1 MAKKYKFKLETVL
14 KERKRQE
21 DKRLQEWNLARNIL
35 GQMVDAKNEMQGKLG
50 QTIVDATEI
59 AEKKDSLSVGNIAII
74 DQYINGM
81 KIRIQRKQM
90 EIERGEKLTE
100 KKRIEYVQASQK
112 SKTLEKL
119 KEKQKE
125 EYKDYL
131 NKQETKKLDDIYIMR
146 ARSLQ
151 NDEEGNEN
159 G

>member
-59 AEKKDSLSVGNIAII
+59 AVKKDSLSVGNIAVI
-74 DQYINGM
+74 DQFINGM

-100 KKRIEYVQASQK
+100 KKRVEYVQASQK

-125 EYKDYL
+125 ENKDYL